1 MRQWGCEAL
10 VGGEARYEEIDAE
23 QGRSNIDTE
32 STCGALST
40 APALPTQT
48 SIGYGLVP
56 GHPSPVSDP
65 GSWQPAP
72 VGLARLVTH
81 PRRSLAATRPIG
93 RVRLSVEWWA
103 HSLQPACNS
112 ADLKGASVEG

>member
-1 MRQWGCEAL
+1 MSEWRELTWDDAMQRGYDAL

-56 GHPSPVSDP
+56 GHPSLVSDP
-65 GSWQPAP
+65 GSWQPSP
-72 VGLARLVTH
+72 VGLARLVTL
-81 PRRSLAATRPIG
+81 PRRSLTGNAADWSCSLVG
-93 RVRLSVEWWA
+93 RVV
-103 HSLQPACNS
+103 
-112 ADLKGASVEG
+112 GA